1 VAIVTG
7 AGRGIGRAD
16 ALLLAQEGAA
26 VVVNDA
32 GVNPDGTGHQD
43 GPAEQVVKEIEAGGG
58 RAVANLDSVVDFATG
73 GRLVE
78 QALDVFGRLD
88 ILVNNAGILRD
99 RMVFNMSEQE
109 WDDVIG
115 VHLKG
120 TFNTTRAA
128 AAVFRQQRSGR
139 IVNTSSE
146 AGTSYGV
153 AGQSNYAAA
162 KEGIVGFTRAMARD
176 LGRYG
181 VTCNAVRP
189 RASTRLTV
197 NPMME
202 EARRRRAEAQ
212 GGTVED
218 DESAEPIAT
227 MDPAAIASL
236 VVYLCTD
243 DARNVNGRDFFVA
256 GNQIGLYSLPSTEAD
271 VFTTQP
277 IWTVDGLAAVFQ
289 STLGRTL
296 GDS

>member
-16 ALLLAQEGAA
+16 ALLLAQEGAS

-43 GPAEQVVKEIEAGGG
+43 GPAEQVVKEIEAAGG
-58 RAVANLDSVVDFATG
+58 RAVANFDSVMDFGAG

-78 QALDVFGRLD
+78 QAMDVFGRLD

-128 AAVFRQQRSGR
+128 SGVFRQQRSGR

-146 AGTSYGV
+146 AGTSFGV

-202 EARRRRAEAQ
+202 EARRRRAATQ
-212 GGTVED
+212 GVTDEE
-218 DESAEPIAT
+218 DESAGSIST

-256 GNQIGLYSLPSTEAD
+256 GNHIGLYSLPSTETD
-271 VFTTQP
+271 IFTTEP
-277 IWTVDGLAAVFQ
+277 IWTMDNLAAVFH
-289 STLGRTL
+289 STLGRSL
-296 GDS
+296 GDA